1 MSKLLDFLMRN
12 PILLLVA
19 LAWIGGIVGNLLKAA
34 KKRQARTGA
43 PLPRTSMPN
52 EAPAPVA
59 APAPK
64 RPSADEIAREMRR
77 ILGQQ
82 EAREE
87 SSRGEDTDRRPSATP
102 PPLPAPR
109 RRPVVEPERPPTPVV
124 PTTSTRKLAT
134 HVDPHVGE
142 ALAQRHVRMTP
153 ASTGIGGLG
162 GRTQQVQGARLE
174 ANRFALDDLKRAF
187 VLSEI
192 LGPPL
197 ASRPPREI

>member
-1 MSKLLDFLMRN
+1 MGKLLDFLMRN
-12 PILLLVA
+12 PILALVA
-19 LAWIGGIVGNLLKAA
+19 LAWIGGIVGNMLKAA
-34 KKRQARTGA
+34 KKRQARTEA
-43 PLPRTSMPN
+43 PLPRSSMPN
-52 EAPAPVA
+52 EAPAPA
-59 APAPK
+59 SAPA
-64 RPSADEIAREMRR
+64 RPSADAIAREMRR

-87 SSRGEDTDRRPSATP
+87 SGRGEEPERRPPAP

-109 RRPVVEPERPPTPVV
+109 RRAVVEPERPPTPVV
-124 PTTSTRKLAT
+124 PTTSTRKLAM

-162 GRTQQVQGARLE
+162 GRTQHTQGAQLA